1 MKYNNSRKL
10 NMMNN
15 KNKYDF
21 KECPKNM
28 SIFKVISS

>member
-10 NMMNN
+10 NMINN

-21 KECPKNM
+21 KECPKTCP
-28 SIFKVISS
+28 FLK